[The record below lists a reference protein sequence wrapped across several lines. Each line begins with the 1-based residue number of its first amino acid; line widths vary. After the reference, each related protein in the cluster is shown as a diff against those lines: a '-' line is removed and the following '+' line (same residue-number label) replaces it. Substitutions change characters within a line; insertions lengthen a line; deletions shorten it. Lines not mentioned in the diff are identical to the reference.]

1 MTWSAIFLFCFAV
14 GFVFSALSYLAG
26 GLHWHVHVGPHG
38 AGGGAPHVVP
48 GAHTASGAPAG
59 TGGLDTV
66 HGGAARTSAVSRVN
80 FVTIAAFLAWFGG
93 MGYLLT
99 RYSRSGLLLTLLVA
113 GVSGLGGATAVSLFL
128 TRVLMSGDEDM
139 DPEDYQMVGV
149 LGRVSSA
156 IRESG
161 TGEILFSQ
169 GGTRRGCA
177 ARSDNGAPIAAGTE
191 VVVTRYEHGMA
202 YVRSWT
208 DLGSDV

>member
-1 MTWSAIFLFCFAV
+1 MSWSDVFLFCFAV
-14 GFVFSALSYLAG
+14 GFAFSALSYLAG
-26 GLHWHVHVGPHG
+26 GLHWHVHVGPHVG
-38 AGGGAPHVVP
+38 PHV
-48 GAHTASGAPAG
+48 GAHGA
-59 TGGLDTV
+59 
-66 HGGAARTSAVSRVN
+66 HGAAARAGADSRVN

-99 RYSRSGLLLTLLVA
+99 RYSRSGLLLTFIVA
-113 GVSGLGGATAVSLFL
+113 GISGFTGAAVVSLFL
-128 TRVLMSGDEDM
+128 TRVLMSRDENM
-139 DPEDYQMVGV
+139 DAADYDMVGV
-149 LGRVSSA
+149 LGRVSSP

-177 ARSDNGAPIAAGTE
+177 ARSEDGGVIALGTE

-202 YVRSWT
+202 YVRTWT